1 MKIAD
6 HELTAQRRITVLGA
20 TGFIGSHLA
29 RRLQELDVN
38 LFAPRRT
45 DTLAGM
51 DLGDVIY
58 CIGLTADF
66 RSHPFETAEA
76 HACHLLRVLR
86 DSRCRSFVYL
96 SSARIYE
103 RNATPAREDDA
114 VQVSSLN
121 PGDLYNISKLMGESL
136 ALAWKGKTAV
146 VRLSNVY
153 GEDFA
158 SQNFLSNIINQ
169 AVTTAKIIVETSPDS
184 EKDYIS
190 IHDVVD
196 GLTQITLRGQQSIYN
211 LASGMNVS
219 NDELTRR
226 ISQVSNCQVAF
237 APGGVR
243 VKFPVINIDR
253 MRSEF
258 GFQPR
263 NVLDE
268 LSNLVDSY
276 KRHHAREKSSRL

>member
-1 MKIAD
+1 MTLVN
-6 HELTAQRRITVLGA
+6 HELAAQRRITLLGA

-29 RRLQELDVN
+29 RRLQELGMNV
-38 LFAPRRT
+38 FAPHRT
-45 DTLAGM
+45 DSLTGM

-58 CIGLTADF
+58 CVGLTADF
-66 RSHPFETAEA
+66 RSHPFEAVEA
-76 HACHLLRVLR
+76 HACHLLHVLR
-86 DSRCRSFVYL
+86 DNRCRSFVYL

-103 RNATPAREDDA
+103 RNAAPAREDDP

-136 ALAWKGKTAV
+136 SLVWGGKTAV

-158 SQNFLSNIINQ
+158 SQNFLSTVINQ
-169 AVTTAKIIVETSPDS
+169 AVSTAKVTLKTSPDS
-184 EKDYIS
+184 EKDYVS

-196 GLTQITLRGQQSIYN
+196 GLIQITLRGRQNIYN
-211 LASGMNVS
+211 LASGTNVS
-219 NDELTRR
+219 NGELTRR
-226 ISQVSNCQVAF
+226 ISELIDCEVAYDP
-237 APGGVR
+237 AAAR
-243 VKFPVINIDR
+243 VKFPVIDIDR

-263 NVLDE
+263 SVLDD

-276 KRHHAREKSSRL
+276 RRHYALEKSSRR